1 MVVVDPGKARCGL
14 VPRVALLLMMA
25 PYLSEGWRLCCRGL
39 CSGKSRFD
47 WHCSAHSVGNLYP
60 ASGTPTQWQ
69 EYVTVVLDMDQG
81 PEIRN
86 SV

>member
-1 MVVVDPGKARCGL
+1 LVVVDPGKARRGL

-25 PYLSEGWRLCCRGL
+25 PYLSKGWCLCCRGP

-47 WHCSAHSVGNLYP
+47 RHYSAHNVGNLCP
-60 ASGTPTQWQ
+60 ASGMPAQRQ

-81 PEIRN
+81 LEI
-86 SV
+86 